1 MQGLVPL
8 QIVLLAALAAAFAAA
23 LHVWPASLPEWLV
36 IGSASAFLMVAAWR
50 IALILLSATPARQPP
65 PPTQWPR
72 YTVLAALHDEAA
84 VVGQLIDRL
93 ARIDYPPDRL
103 QGLLVL
109 EAHDQPTIAA
119 ARAAPR
125 PAWLDILVVP
135 PGAPQTK
142 PRALNFALGHATGK
156 LLTVYDAEDAPDPLQ
171 LREAAARFAADPG
184 QRLACLQAPLRV
196 RPPQDPD
203 RRSRF
208 LDRQFAAEYASL
220 FETTLP
226 GMARLDLPFPLGGT
240 SNHFRVDVLRAVGG
254 WDAWNVTEDAD
265 LGFRLWSHG
274 WRLGVLTRPTWETP
288 PGQLVDWLPQRT
300 RWLKGYMQTLGV
312 HTRRP
317 WRLGWRGVAALAMT
331 VAVGLISAAAHGLSL
346 AWVIT
351 AVLVSAIAG
360 LSPDTPALPLSVL
373 VLGAA
378 AAWLSCLIGARRA
391 GVPYGPADM
400 LMAPGYWS
408 LLSLAF
414 AHAAWRLVREPFS
427 WDKTTHRPDPLPRA
441 DVPGET
447 HATLDGTAPLRLS
460 AGHAAAPEPVA

>member
-1 MQGLVPL
+1 MRGLVPL
-8 QIVLLAALAAAFAAA
+8 QIALLAALAAAFAAA

-36 IGSASAFLMVAAWR
+36 IGSASAFLTVAAWR
-50 IALILLSATPARQPP
+50 IALILLSATPPWQPP
-65 PPTQWPR
+65 LPTQWPR

-109 EAHDQPTIAA
+109 ESHDQPTIAA

-142 PRALNFALGHATGK
+142 PRALNFALGHATGE

-331 VAVGLISAAAHGLSL
+331 VGVGLISAAAHGLSL

-414 AHAAWRLVREPFS
+414 AHAAWRLVREPFA

-447 HATLDGTAPLRLS
+447 HAALDGTAPLRLS